1 MKGKFKNI
9 LVRVFKILL
18 NYIIFFLLFTGFIS
32 ITEFFIINLKGG
44 NTKIIEIYC
53 KNSTSWQIILIF
65 LILFISLNIILYIY
79 EEDGKIQDSHKEL
92 VEHLKNLNNIDDKK
106 NQVQF
111 FLEYNLLTDEEAE
124 EIIN

>member
-1 MKGKFKNI
+1 MMHKRYMVLVI
-9 LVRVFKILL
+9 LI
-18 NYIIFFLLFTGFIS
+18 
-32 ITEFFIINLKGG
+32 
-44 NTKIIEIYC
+44 
-53 KNSTSWQIILIF
+53 IILIAI
-65 LILFISLNIILYIY
+65 LIGIKISNNSYIY